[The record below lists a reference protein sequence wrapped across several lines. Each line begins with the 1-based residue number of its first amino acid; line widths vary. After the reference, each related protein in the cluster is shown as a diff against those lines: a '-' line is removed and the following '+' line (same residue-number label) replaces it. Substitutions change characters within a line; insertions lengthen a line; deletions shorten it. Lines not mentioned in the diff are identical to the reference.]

1 MKFGAAF
8 ILFACLAP
16 TAHGQPV
23 EITSPDHAYSFAY
36 GTAFSHQ
43 VDRDQLTGQLI
54 ARVTFSNYPYATD
67 HQPRC
72 DETFDF
78 RFPGLEFDP
87 QRRLFFYR
95 VRGNRS
101 IPVAEYRPNL
111 PYGGYQLSPSARIF
125 LVKRSG
131 HVTAVLNASRY
142 PQEGPRWVQIDDNLS
157 LQNLLAA
164 GLDWLRR

>member
-8 ILFACLAP
+8 ILLASLNLI
-16 TAHGQPV
+16 ANGQQ
-23 EITSPDHAYSFAY
+23 IAIASPDHAYTFAY

-43 VDRDQLTGQLI
+43 VDRDQVTDQLI
-54 ARVTFSNYPYATD
+54 ARVTFSNYPYTTD
-67 HQPRC
+67 RQPRC

-78 RFPGLEFDP
+78 RLPGLQFDP
-87 QRRLFFYR
+87 QRRIFFCR
-95 VRGNRS
+95 SRGNQS

-111 PYGGYQLSPSARIF
+111 PYGGYQLSSFAQIF

-142 PQEGPRWVQIDDNLS
+142 PREGARWVEIDDHLS
-157 LQNLLAA
+157 LQNLLAG
-164 GLDWLRR
+164 GLEWLRR

>member
-1 MKFGAAF
+1 MKFGVAF
-8 ILFACLAP
+8 LWFASISPIAF
-16 TAHGQPV
+16 GQQI
-23 EITSPDHAYSFAY
+23 EIASPDHAYTFAY

-43 VDRDQLTGQLI
+43 VDRDRLTDQLI

-78 RFPGLEFDP
+78 RFPGLQFDP
-87 QRRLFFYR
+87 ERRVFFCR
-95 VRGNRS
+95 LRGNQS
-101 IPVAEYRPNL
+101 IAVAEYRPNL
-111 PYGGYQLSPSARIF
+111 PYGGYQLSPFAQIF

-131 HVTAVLNASRY
+131 HVTAVLSASRY
-142 PQEGPRWVQIDDNLS
+142 PREGARWVESDDNLS
-157 LQNLLAA
+157 LHNLLVA